1 MEDATTATCAIELIV
16 LRALPTAV
24 RCRELDGSA
33 VTYRKSL
40 AHVVP
45 GLRLTVRPERR
56 WKFRRTDGQGQL
68 DVSREPEKA
77 VLRSLV
83 GRARLHARAE
93 RPAAAAA
100 DLHLALT
107 WDPADSLGARRE
119 LERLQRAGEGDT
131 GGEP

>member
-1 MEDATTATCAIELIV
+1 MEDATTPTCAIELIV

-56 WKFRRTDGQGQL
+56 WKFRRTAMIGGPLQHAGFSLRALSRAGFATPRTEADG
-68 DVSREPEKA
+68 
-77 VLRSLV
+77 
-83 GRARLHARAE
+83 
-93 RPAAAAA
+93 
-100 DLHLALT
+100 LAC
-107 WDPADSLGARRE
+107 PGARDPRLRE
-119 LERLQRAGEGDT
+119 ALV
-131 GGEP
+131 